1 MVNRQQPS
9 SPLGADVAV
18 THILVVTD
26 PAQSRDFWVDVLGS
40 ELYREY
46 GGN

>member
-26 PAQSRDFWVDVLGS
+26 PARSRDLPAEGHVSESALVL
-40 ELYREY
+40 
-46 GGN
+46 

>member
-9 SPLGADVAV
+9 SPLGAGVAV

-26 PAQSRDFWVDVLGS
+26 PPGS
-40 ELYREY
+40 L
-46 GGN
+46 